1 MSTLFPVVIASGFH
15 LFPFRTEKLSPT
27 APMVLRKRESRS
39 PPSYFQVEALP
50 ARLLEGFSFLC
61 TMPMRRC
68 FVAAVALFCT
78 MPTQRCSLAPWRCSV
93 ASAML
98 FVLPVLACCPSRR
111 AALRFVGVSRL
122 CSRKHSR
129 RRRGEYR
136 NINTPESHAEL
147 SGVCRFL
154 ICGDVWNQYQSIYC
168 CALSCRSIA
177 SAACFPSPI
186 ARMTVAPPLTMS
198 PPA

>member
-1 MSTLFPVVIASGFH
+1 
-15 LFPFRTEKLSPT
+15 
-27 APMVLRKRESRS
+27 MVLRKRESRS

-50 ARLLEGFSFLC
+50 ARLLGGLFVFLC
-61 TMPMRRC
+61 HVNAALFRIGPMRRC
-68 FVAAVALFCT
+68 FVAPAALF
-78 MPTQRCSLAPWRCSV
+78 RRV
-93 ASAML
+93 AAL
-98 FVLPVLACCPSRR
+98 LRRVCNALCFARWAWGPPRR
-111 AALRFVGVSRL
+111 AAFRFVGVIRL
-122 CSRKHSR
+122 CCRKHSR
-129 RRRGEYR
+129 RRQVEYR

>member
-27 APMVLRKRESRS
+27 APMVLRKRVSRS

-50 ARLLEGFSFLC
+50 ARLLGGLFVSLYRVNAVLFL
-61 TMPMRRC
+61 
-68 FVAAVALFCT
+68 
-78 MPTQRCSLAPWRCSV
+78 
-93 ASAML
+93 ASAAL
-98 FVLPVLACCPSRR
+98 FVLPVWACCPSRR

-122 CSRKHSR
+122 CCRKHSR
-129 RRRGEYR
+129 RRRLEYR
-136 NINTPESHAEL
+136 NINPPESHAEL
-147 SGVCRFL
+147 SGGYRFL